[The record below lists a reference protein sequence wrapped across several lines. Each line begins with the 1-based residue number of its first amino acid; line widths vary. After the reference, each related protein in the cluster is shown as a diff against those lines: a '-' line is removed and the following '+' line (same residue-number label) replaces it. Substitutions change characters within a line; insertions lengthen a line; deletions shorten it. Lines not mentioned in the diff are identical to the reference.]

1 MHYRRK
7 RNDKKYVGKRCYF
20 IVEWIVELINTTVF
34 PVAMCIILSYY
45 VKYTNDKDTEKIEKI
60 TEALNNN
67 TVVLTKLCE
76 KMDGK
81 E

>member
-1 MHYRRK
+1 M
-7 RNDKKYVGKRCYF
+7 
-20 IVEWIVELINTTVF
+20 EWVVELINTTVF

-76 KMDGK
+76 KMDNK

>member
-1 MHYRRK
+1 M
-7 RNDKKYVGKRCYF
+7 
-20 IVEWIVELINTTVF
+20 EWVVELINTTVF

-67 TVVLTKLCE
+67 TVVLTKL
-76 KMDGK
+76 
-81 E
+81 

>member
-1 MHYRRK
+1 MEW
-7 RNDKKYVGKRCYF
+7 VVEF
-20 IVEWIVELINTTVF
+20 INNTVF
-34 PVAMCIILSYY
+34 PISMCIILMYY
-45 VKYTNDKDTEKIEKI
+45 VKDCNDKDNQKIEKI

-76 KMDGK
+76 KMDNK